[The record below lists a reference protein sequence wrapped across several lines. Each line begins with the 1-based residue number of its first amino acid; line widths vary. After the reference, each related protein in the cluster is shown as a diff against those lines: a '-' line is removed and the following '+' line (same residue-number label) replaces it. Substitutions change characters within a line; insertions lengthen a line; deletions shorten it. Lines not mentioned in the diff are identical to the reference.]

1 VLSVLEAKGLIVVVK
16 EGKSY
21 RLTLTD
27 LGNDRAHALSTKG
40 SFAELVTRM
49 KDIKK
54 TFGSMNGNKIKQ
66 LIYEVFD
73 AEVGQRARG
82 EVIEG

>member
-1 VLSVLEAKGLIVVVK
+1 
-16 EGKSY
+16 
-21 RLTLTD
+21 
-27 LGNDRAHALSTKG
+27 
-40 SFAELVTRM
+40 M